1 MKSGLKRAIMIIE
14 EEIKEGGNIDIKT
27 LQYIK
32 DQLEREMESIKQ

>member
-1 MKSGLKRAIMIIE
+1 MINGLIRAVMIIE

-32 DQLEREMESIKQ
+32 DQLEREIEFIKQ